1 MLELRKDIFAD
12 ERDDNLKE
20 IGKGTQRQ
28 DMLGHVTGTS
38 TYFNDHKL
46 QGMLHLK
53 VLRSPHAHARIRRI
67 DTVEAERSP
76 GVRRIIRGTD
86 MPRNLNTLLSLINFG
101 KDDEPT
107 LAVDKVRYKGEP
119 VVAIVADSHREA
131 FEAIAKVRVD
141 YEPLPTV
148 FDVEEALKPGAPVV
162 NETYPKNTFTYHDIY
177 DHQKLRFGDVERAF
191 ASADHVLEQRYQMSP
206 IEHAPT
212 ETNGSIAAP
221 DTNGRYVVYTST
233 QALFFSLDTCAK
245 ILDVPSNTFHFI
257 GGTVGGGF
265 GGKVDTLTEPL
276 SILGAMLTGRPVR
289 YIFGRE
295 EEMQFGPPRGAERIY
310 LKDGMMRD
318 GRIVARKVRAYFD
331 SGAYT
336 RLSSYAVV
344 KCAAHLPGPYTIP
357 NVHGDIY
364 LRLHQSYAGD
374 GDARLRGYRDGFR
387 DRMPDGQACASHRH
401 GSDGVPYPQCLSR
414 WRHESAP
421 PRSQEHRADRMCAGR
436 CRKIQMAVARGIQA
450 DVLAQGRRRRT
461 RLDSARAGKFACAG
475 ACHRAAAHVLRSRSA
490 AGRRTRAAA
499 TGSTSGGSAA
509 AYATARFAR
518 RGAIFLCVRLK
529 EALTMTRHRGRGIA
543 SINYPIGMNLGGD
556 PSQALVHSNPSGK
569 FTVSLSSIDLG
580 QGMKSVTR
588 QICAE
593 TLGVPVEDVYVDTA
607 DSDTGPHCMGS
618 FASRGTHRV
627 GNAVMAAAKE
637 ARGVMMEA
645 AAEELEVNAADLETD
660 GRGNIHVKGAPHR
673 SISTKDVAIA
683 AQFKQG
689 KTISGRGIFLVPL
702 SAVDPETGEMSPA
715 TCYAHACMVAE
726 VEVDDETGEVA
737 MVRMDSAYELG
748 RALNPRLVEQQLVG
762 GAWMGVSHAL
772 FETTEPYYPDPSH
785 GPRDF
790 VEYLMPGPGDICP
803 HDVAVLERPAADGP
817 FGAKGPGEMCANP
830 VLPAVANAIFN
841 AVGVRIDDLPITP
854 EKVLRAIK
862 GQGGARPQAR
872 R

>member
-1 MLELRKDIFAD
+1 M
-12 ERDDNLKE
+12 
-20 IGKGTQRQ
+20 
-28 DMLGHVTGTS
+28 
-38 TYFNDHKL
+38 
-46 QGMLHLK
+46 
-53 VLRSPHAHARIRRI
+53 
-67 DTVEAERSP
+67 
-76 GVRRIIRGTD
+76 
-86 MPRNLNTLLSLINFG
+86 
-101 KDDEPT
+101 
-107 LAVDKVRYKGEP
+107 RYKGEP
-119 VVAIVADSHREA
+119 IVAIVADSPREA
-131 FEAIAKVRVD
+131 FEALAKVRVD
-141 YEPLPTV
+141 YEPLPAV

-162 NETYPKNTFTYHDIY
+162 NETYPKNTFIYHDVY
-177 DHQKLRFGDVERAF
+177 DHQKLRFGDVERGF
-191 ASADHVLEQRYQMSP
+191 AEADHVLEQRYQMSP

-276 SILGAMLTGRPVR
+276 AILGAMLTGRPVR
-289 YIFGRE
+289 YQLGRE
-295 EEMQFGPPRGAERIY
+295 EEMQFGSPRGAERIY
-310 LKDGMMRD
+310 IKDGVMRD
-318 GRIVARKVRAYFD
+318 GRIVARKIRAYFD

-357 NVHGDIY
+357 NVYGDIY
-364 LRLHQSYAGD
+364 CVFTNRTPAT
-374 GDARLRGYRDGFR
+374 AMRGFGVTAMDFALECQMDKLAHLVGIDPMEFRILNAYRDG
-387 DRMPDGQACASHRH
+387 DMKAHRREAKNTALIEC
-401 GSDGVPYPQCLSR
+401 VQVAAEKAKWPLR
-414 WRHESAP
+414 EEFKRH
-421 PRSQEHRADRMCAGR
+421 
-436 CRKIQMAVARGIQA
+436 V
-450 DVLAQGRRRRT
+450 VAQGRRRQPGG
-461 RLDSARAGKFACAG
+461 DIADAARAARRSAP
-475 ACHRAAAHVLRSRSA
+475 RLRSSAHQLRSRA
-490 AGRRTRAAA
+490 ACRRSSRRRPRRRRLRRTAAA
-499 TGSTSGGSAA
+499 PAA
-509 AYATARFAR
+509 VAR
-518 RGAIFLCVRLK
+518 RHPFLLRLRHQ
-529 EALTMTRHRGRGIA
+529 EALTMARHRGRGIA

-645 AAEELEVNAADLETD
+645 AAEELEVNAADLDTD

-702 SAVDPETGEMSPA
+702 SDVNPETGEMSPA
-715 TCYAHACMVAE
+715 TCYAHACLVAE

-772 FETTEPYYPDPSH
+772 FETPEPYYPDPAH

-803 HDVAVLERPAADGP
+803 HDIAVLERPAADGP

-841 AVGVRIDDLPITP
+841 AVGVRMDELPITP

-862 GQGGARPQAR
+862 AQGGARPQAR